1 MSPLSLPDISPAS
14 PRYLRHLSEVGR
26 CYGQFNNQLALLV
39 HALAAAAAMGRVI
52 WGRYGGDM
60 GEIWGR

>member
-1 MSPLSLPDISPAS
+1 M
-14 PRYLRHLSEVGR
+14 GR

-52 WGRYGGDM
+52 WGRYGGDRGVAAAM
-60 GEIWGR
+60 GRVLVLALG